1 MIIRRRE
8 FITLVGGAAT
18 WPVAARAQQPGQV
31 RRIGVLLT
39 GDEGDRASKI
49 RLSWLSQDL
58 SDLGWIDG
66 RNLRLDLRW
75 PGGDLDRI
83 RMFAKDLVE
92 LKPDVIFVSS
102 PAATQALQR
111 QTQTIPIIFTG
122 VGDPVVGGMLKN
134 VARPEGNTTGVTNLI
149 PSIGGK
155 WLELLKEVVPRTS
168 RIALI
173 FNPDISTGAY
183 FAPIEAAASLFAI
196 TVIKT
201 PYRDAADLVRA
212 IDAFAADAD
221 GGLIVLPPN
230 PVASNRALVNR
241 LAVQHAL
248 PVIYSNTENTG
259 EGGLMSYGPD
269 IRDLY
274 RRCASYL
281 DRILR
286 GGKVAELPVQFPTK
300 FTLAVNITTAKAM
313 GLTIPESFLLRADE
327 LNE

>member
-1 MIIRRRE
+1 MKRRDFIR
-8 FITLVGGAAT
+8 LLGGAAA
-18 WPVAARAQQPGQV
+18 WPLAARAQSERVRQV
-31 RRIGVLLT
+31 GVLLS
-39 GDEGDRASKI
+39 GDEGDPASKS
-49 RLSWLSQDL
+49 RLSWLMQDL
-58 SDLGWIDG
+58 SDLGWTDG

-83 RMFAKDLVE
+83 RMFAKELVD
-92 LKPDVIFVSS
+92 LKPDVIFVGN
-102 PAATQALQR
+102 PAATRALQR

-155 WLELLKEVVPRTS
+155 WLELLKEAVPRTS
-168 RIALI
+168 RIALL
-173 FNPDISTGAY
+173 FNPDLSTGAY
-183 FAPIEAAASLFAI
+183 FAPIEGAASQFAV
-196 TVIKT
+196 TVIRT

-212 IDAFAADAD
+212 IDAFVANAD

-230 PVASNRALVNR
+230 PVASNRALINR
-241 LAVQHAL
+241 LAVQYAL
-248 PVIYSNTENTG
+248 PVVYSNTENTA

-274 RRCASYL
+274 RHCASYL
-281 DRILR
+281 DHILR

-300 FTLAVNITTAKAM
+300 FTLAVNVMTAKAM

-327 LNE
+327 LIE

>member
-1 MIIRRRE
+1 MKRRE
-8 FITLVGGAAT
+8 FITLVGGAAA
-18 WPVAARAQQPGQV
+18 WPLTARAQQSERV

-39 GDEGDRASKI
+39 GDEGDLASKS
-49 RLSWLSQDL
+49 RLSWLTQDL

-83 RMFAKDLVE
+83 RMFAKELVE
-92 LKPDVIFVSS
+92 LKPDVIFVGS

-155 WLELLKEVVPRTS
+155 WLELLKEAVPRTS

-183 FAPIEAAASLFAI
+183 FAPIEAAASQFAI
-196 TVIKT
+196 TVIRT

-230 PVASNRALVNR
+230 PVASNRALINR